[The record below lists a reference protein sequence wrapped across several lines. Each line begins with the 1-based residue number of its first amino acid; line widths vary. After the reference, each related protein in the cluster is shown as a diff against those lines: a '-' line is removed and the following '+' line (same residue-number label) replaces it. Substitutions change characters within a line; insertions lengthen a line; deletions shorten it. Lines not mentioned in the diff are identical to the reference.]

1 MKEKAVVISTK
12 EREALVRTVPNEKCS
27 GCCSCG
33 ASKSRS
39 FIVPLGGMSSP
50 KEGDI
55 LEIEVNPSSMIGV
68 YLILYAIPLL
78 VFVLALIGAYAVTA
92 SPLLSFALA
101 SSVLGAVYLAIGY
114 IVRRSPA
121 LLPAV
126 CVKKTDDIEL

>member
-39 FIVPLGGMSSP
+39 FTVSLGEMSPP
-50 KEGDI
+50 KEGDM
-55 LEIEVNPSSMIGV
+55 LEIEVDPASMIKV

-78 VFVLALIGAYAVTA
+78 VFVLALVGVYAVTA

-101 SSVLGAVYLAIGY
+101 SAVLGAVYLAIGY
-114 IVRRSPA
+114 IVRRSPT

-126 CVKKTDDIEL
+126 CVKKTNDIG